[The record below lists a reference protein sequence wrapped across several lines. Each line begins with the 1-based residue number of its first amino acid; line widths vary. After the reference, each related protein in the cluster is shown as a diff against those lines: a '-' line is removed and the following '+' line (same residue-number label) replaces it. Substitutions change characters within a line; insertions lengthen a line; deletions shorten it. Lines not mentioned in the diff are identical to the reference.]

1 MNKLIGKGRL
11 PLAKNLAKLTPE
23 QLRNVLH
30 RFGIDATEI
39 RNQMLREQ
47 ANLASRISV
56 LHRQGIKP
64 DDTMRRQLKGRI
76 KTLNKTL
83 LRRMTGKAI
92 ADFQSERTKIMFEN
106 DLSKRIW
113 VWVCSF
119 KNSCESCIPRH
130 NQVKSYNEW
139 ENSGL
144 PKSDNLICSKNCNC
158 DLHRRPD
165 IEGMKIEKS
174 PTDLSELRTRKRTK
188 KEVKE
193 IKEAMK

>member
-56 LHRQGIKP
+56 LHRQRIKP

-92 ADFQSERTKIMFEN
+92 VQFQAERTRIQYEN
-106 DLSKRIW
+106 KLSKRIW
-113 VWVCSF
+113 VWVCAF
-119 KNSCESCIPRH
+119 KKSCDSCIRRH
-130 NQVKSYNEW
+130 NVIHSFNEW
-139 ENSGL
+139 QNLGL
-144 PKSDNLICSKNCNC
+144 PKSDNLICDGNCNC
-158 DLHRRPD
+158 DLYVRED
-165 IEGMKIEKS
+165 IEGQKIQQS
-174 PTDLSELRTRKRTK
+174 PESKEDLRTRQRTE
-188 KEVKE
+188 KEVKQVR
-193 IKEAMK
+193 KEL